1 MTTREIVSAIG
12 KAVLKPL
19 VQPRGTKLQICE
31 AYFERFSDQ
40 QINLFLEKLKKSEW
54 VNNGSFSLDD
64 LVKRDLVN
72 VMLSGSRKVLNV
84 SKHYNPIT
92 IAGPRDSH
100 PITLGSLT
108 TSKTCG
114 ECRLPMV
121 LTVSLFEDRA
131 SKELL
136 CTACNSKM
144 YQDVITKTSAIVSK
158 RMQEGGVP
166 KRYIDSYLRAQD
178 APNDTLIKNKMAPN
192 GVYLFGESD
201 TGKSHALAGWMR
213 MMLSFGHKC
222 IWLNWPDECCKLH
235 TDQKY
240 FTELVG
246 KISGKVVFI
255 DDFDTTDK
263 FLTVYIYNLVDMF
276 YRDNTP
282 VFYTS
287 SALPD
292 NDKLA
297 MRIGKTT
304 TQIEFVGA

>member
-1 MTTREIVSAIG
+1 MTTQEIVSSIG

-40 QINLFLEKLKKSEW
+40 QINLFLDKLKKSEW

-84 SKHYNPIT
+84 SKHYNPIV
-92 IAGPRDSH
+92 IAGPRDSARL
-100 PITLGSLT
+100 PLGILLT
-108 TSKTCG
+108 AKTCG
-114 ECRLPMV
+114 ACHGRLA
-121 LTVSLFEDRA
+121 LIVSLFDDRA

-136 CTACNSKM
+136 CAVCNSKM
-144 YQDVITKTSAIVSK
+144 YVESMTKTDVIVNK
-158 RMQEGGVP
+158 RMHEGDVP

-178 APNDTLIKNKMAPN
+178 APNDTLIKNKMVPN

-287 SALPD
+287 STLPD